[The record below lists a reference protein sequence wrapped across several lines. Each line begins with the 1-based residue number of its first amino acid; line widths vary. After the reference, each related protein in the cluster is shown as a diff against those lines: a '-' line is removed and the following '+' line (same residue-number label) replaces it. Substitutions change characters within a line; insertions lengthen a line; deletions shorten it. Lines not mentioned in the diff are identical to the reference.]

1 MIGATT
7 SEILVEVSVKAP
19 EFHFVPL
26 SDENPLD
33 NEHPDT
39 NSDGVQLHLTCSGSD
54 TRLRSASWLMV
65 PDAKST
71 AVRVTGRGDA
81 VSIPMTARWRQTD
94 GGWQLLARVARE
106 AIGPADAQF
115 GLDVIVNEMPSSRE
129 RRRGQ
134 LVMSATNP
142 GWAYLRG
149 DRQEPDQLVPM
160 MVRNA

>member
-7 SEILVEVSVKAP
+7 SEILVEVSVKDP
-19 EFHFVPL
+19 EPNFMPL
-26 SDENPLD
+26 PDANPLD

-39 NSDGVQLHLTCSGSD
+39 NSDGVQLHLTFSGSD
-54 TRLRSASWLMV
+54 SRLRSASWLMV
-65 PDAKST
+65 PDAKSHV
-71 AVRVTGRGDA
+71 VRVTARDDA
-81 VSIPMTARWRQTD
+81 VSVPMTARWRQTD
-94 GGWQLLARVARE
+94 DGWQLLTRVARE
-106 AIGPADAQF
+106 AIGPADSQF
-115 GLDVIVNEMPSSRE
+115 GLDVMVNEMPPSRE

-160 MVRNA
+160 TVRNV